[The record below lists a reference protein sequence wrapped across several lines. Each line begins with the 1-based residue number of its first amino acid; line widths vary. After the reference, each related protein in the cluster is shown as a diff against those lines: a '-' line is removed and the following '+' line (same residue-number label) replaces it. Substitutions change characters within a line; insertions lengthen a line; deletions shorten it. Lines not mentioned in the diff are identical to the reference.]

1 MFHLDETQR
10 HSSLTKRN
18 FSLFHHHRSHYHYC
32 HHSLIL
38 AKFSNLFSSIH
49 FTSFNLSFSSINIF
63 FHLLSCLPFYSI
75 RPFIHLFYNKKV
87 VSFLCVWHKA
97 AFGRFIVI
105 ASDFYR
111 FHLFHPVI
119 INFISS
125 PYTHIV

>member
-63 FHLLSCLPFYSI
+63 FIFFLAFLFTASDHLFIYFTTKKLFPFCVCGIKQHLVDLLLSL
-75 RPFIHLFYNKKV
+75 LT
-87 VSFLCVWHKA
+87 
-97 AFGRFIVI
+97 FIV
-105 ASDFYR
+105 
-111 FHLFHPVI
+111 
-119 INFISS
+119 FIYFI
-125 PYTHIV
+125 P